1 MCAAAGLGIESND
14 LHHTYLPICNRRLG
28 LKRSEQILPLKE
40 FCLRD
45 VICCYSMI
53 LLQHSVNFS
62 LQVNS
67 QGSAEIFQFEIDPGI
82 VFIDLH
88 AGDPA
93 IVIMQCNGV
102 EDVQDSVIAHQ
113 GQPPGFVENQPCLL
127 ANEIWGRIR
136 FAGVPQDIFR
146 ICMDGNHFQSFPA
159 LESDYP
165 LIRWLSAPTGVKAGL
180 IQRNLVFLDGK
191 DCGFRFEAMIIP

>member
-1 MCAAAGLGIESND
+1 
-14 LHHTYLPICNRRLG
+14 
-28 LKRSEQILPLKE
+28 
-40 FCLRD
+40 
-45 VICCYSMI
+45 MI
-53 LLQHSVNFS
+53 LVQHSVNFS

-113 GQPPGFVENQPCLL
+113 GQPPGLVENQQCLL
-127 ANEIWGRIR
+127 ADEIWGQIR
-136 FAGVPQDIFR
+136 FAGVP
-146 ICMDGNHFQSFPA
+146 
-159 LESDYP
+159 
-165 LIRWLSAPTGVKAGL
+165 
-180 IQRNLVFLDGK
+180 
-191 DCGFRFEAMIIP
+191 